1 MKLKANLLRKVCFGA
16 LLSVGVLTMTSC
28 ASADKKAYVD
38 WQTTIR
44 EYSDKSEITVKST
57 IRNECIYNL
66 EKEHYYFNCYNE
78 NKDLVCNYDETRKV
92 FVKFT
97 ESSYDN
103 FSFIVNYT
111 GIKSVELDHWDASFS
126 NLWSTYKG
134 WFIAM
139 IVIASLGA
147 VAYCIF
153 IFLEDA
159 DLGDSI
165 EGLIDIIEDAPWIL
179 AILIAPLGIGIWGA
193 ISSNWVPICIVL
205 GGIGAF
211 IVLALLEHLV
221 LFLFELFGSTG
232 FAPAPG
238 KNKIRKKRINYMNEI
253 KKLEQNEESEESE
266 ETEDDASPTTTTK
279 GSGPK
284 PKVPKKGGITFDDI
298 AGLEDAKEAF
308 REKVI
313 LPFENPEIYKK
324 YGKKAGGGI
333 LLYGL
338 PGTGKTMFAE
348 AASNLL
354 SAKFFSIK
362 CSDIKSKWYGQ
373 SEKNVKDIFKKARA
387 AKRAIIFFDEFEAIG
402 AKRTDSNDNLNN
414 DLVPQ
419 ILAEMQGVGS
429 EDAESTIMVIAATNK
444 PWAIDSAFLRPGRF
458 DEKIY
463 IPLPDAKAREKLFEN
478 GLKKTPTKDLDY
490 KYLSKITEGFNGA
503 DIKEVC
509 EKLKMNAIN
518 KSIKDK
524 KDHPVCMDDVHAI
537 EKKIKTSVAKGDIER
552 LERFEDEY

>member
-38 WQTTIR
+38 WQTSIR
-44 EYSDKSEITVKST
+44 EYSDKSEITVKMT

-78 NKDLVCNYDETRKV
+78 NKDLICKYDEEQKV

-97 ESSYDN
+97 ETGYDN

-111 GIKSVELDHWDASFS
+111 GLKSAELDHWNASFS

-139 IVIASLGA
+139 IIITSLGA
-147 VAYCIF
+147 VAYGIF
-153 IFLEDA
+153 VFVEEADITDTIDFLVDEPW
-159 DLGDSI
+159 LF
-165 EGLIDIIEDAPWIL
+165 LIL
-179 AILIAPLGIGIWGA
+179 LAPLGIGVWG
-193 ISSNWVPICIVL
+193 IVSTKWVPICIVL
-205 GGIGAF
+205 GGLVGFA
-211 IVLALLEHLV
+211 VLALLEHLA
-221 LFLFELFGSTG
+221 LYLFELFGPTG
-232 FAPAPG
+232 HAPG
-238 KNKIRKKRINYMNEI
+238 LSSSNKIRKKRINYMNEI
-253 KKLEQNEESEESE
+253 KKLEQNEEPDESD
-266 ETEDDASPTTTTK
+266 ETEDDVSPTATSK

-284 PKVPKKGGITFDDI
+284 PKAPKKGGITFDDI

-354 SAKFFSIK
+354 GAKFFSIK

-478 GLKKTPTKDLDY
+478 NLKKTPTKDLDY

-524 KDHPVCMDDVHAI
+524 KEHPVSMDDVHAI

>member
-1 MKLKANLLRKVCFGA
+1 MKLKTGLLKKLSLGLMFCFGA
-16 LLSVGVLTMTSC
+16 IALTSC
-28 ASADKKAYVD
+28 A
-38 WQTTIR
+38 TTEEKSFAEWTTSVK
-44 EYSDKSEITVKST
+44 EYSDKSEIKVTVTLK
-57 IRNECIYNL
+57 NECIYNL
-66 EKEHYYFNCYNE
+66 EKEHYYFICYNE
-78 NKDLVCNYDETRKV
+78 NKDVVCKCDQERTV
-92 FVKFT
+92 FVSN
-97 ESSYDN
+97 SSNGYDN
-103 FSFIVNYT
+103 YSIIVNYT
-111 GIKSVELDHWDASFS
+111 GIKSVELDYWSAKFS
-126 NLWSTYKG
+126 SLWSTYKG

-139 IVIASLGA
+139 IVIAAVGA
-147 VAYCIF
+147 VAYGIF
-153 IFLEDA
+153 IFAEGA
-159 DLGDSI
+159 DLGDV
-165 EGLIDIIEDAPWIL
+165 LDFFIDDPWIFL
-179 AILIAPLGIGIWGA
+179 VFLAPLGIGVYSIV
-193 ISSNWVPICIVL
+193 STKWVPICIVL
-205 GGIGAF
+205 GGLGAF
-211 IVLALLEHLV
+211 IVLALLEHLAMY
-221 LFLFELFGSTG
+221 LFELFGPTG
-232 FAPAPG
+232 YAPSKPG
-238 KNKIRKKRINYMNEI
+238 SNKIRKKRLNYMNDI
-253 KKLEQNEESEESE
+253 KKLEQSEESDESE
-266 ETEDDASPTTTTK
+266 ETGDDASPTTTTK

-284 PKVPKKGGITFDDI
+284 PKAPKKGGITFDDI

-354 SAKFFSIK
+354 GAKFFSIK

-478 GLKKTPTKDLDY
+478 NLKKTPTKDLDY

-524 KDHPVCMDDVHAI
+524 KEHPVSMDDVHAI